1 MRCQFYI
8 KQMVNNCIRSLP
20 NLIFWVESLREAPR
34 ITKTRT
40 RNVKLIIGLS
50 TLFTVRPFI
59 WRWTVRPFA
68 LFIELRVFSLRRGLR
83 QFKCCS
89 LKAIFFPI
97 HYASTFVVHTISIGK
112 SVDSPEQMF
121 NDIEKT
127 RVIFE
132 RCLIFSYYFEKN

>member
-1 MRCQFYI
+1 
-8 KQMVNNCIRSLP
+8 MVNTCFRSLP

-40 RNVKLIIGLS
+40 RNVKPIIGLS

-68 LFIELRVFSLRRGLR
+68 LFIELRVFRLRTGLR

-97 HYASTFVVHTISIGK
+97 HYATTFVVHTMSIGK

-132 RCLIFSYYFEKN
+132 WCLTFSYYSEKN

>member
-68 LFIELRVFSLRRGLR
+68 LFIELRVFSLRTGLR